1 MNHSTS
7 DLHQPLPGAEPV
19 LANVHST
26 FRIYLQPGDVV
37 EATSVSFIVNEKG
50 NGLADPSITDAAELK
65 FWNEQSERWHEVKW
79 DFNTHPARLYYDN
92 QQHAEIY
99 GATLQC

>member
-7 DLHQPLPGAEPV
+7 DFHQPLPGAEPV
-19 LANVHST
+19 FSNGHST
-26 FRIYLQPGDVV
+26 FRIYLQPGAVV

-50 NGLADPSITDAAELK
+50 SGLTEPSITDAAELK

-79 DFNTHPARLYYDN
+79 DFNTHPARLYFDSQEPADN
-92 QQHAEIY
+92 Y